1 MSSTNV
7 EKVRPEGG
15 SVPEILDPVEI
26 AEVSSLVKQQKF
38 ILPAM
43 KRIVDAILIET
54 AVEINYSSIHSHYLI
69 RTGTRNQ
76 DYPLAEGDIVVGGCW
91 YPNVDCVGS
100 TYFLRHKIWLIW
112 KQFDGES
119 IFQL

>member
-54 AVEINYSSIHSHYLI
+54 AVEINYSSMHSHHLI

-76 DYPLAEGDIVVGGCW
+76 DYPLAEEDIVMGGCW

-100 TYFLRHKIWLIW
+100 AYFLRHKILSIW

-119 IFQL
+119 IFQF